1 MESSVRTTPT
11 GEAIQDETILLTAA
25 ASSKVADLLKEEEGE
40 YYLRIA
46 VQPGGCSGLRYAIY
60 FDDREIDGDV
70 VSRFGDVT
78 VKVDRMSAPYLRG
91 VQLDWLETLEQSGF
105 TIENPNVQGTC
116 ACGDSFH

>member
-1 MESSVRTTPT
+1 MESSVRTTPAEET
-11 GEAIQDETILLTAA
+11 QAETIMLTDK
-25 ASSKVADLLKEEEGE
+25 ASFKVSELLKQEEGE

-60 FDDREIDGDV
+60 FDDRDMDGDV
-70 VSRFGDVT
+70 VSQFGDVT

-91 VQLDWLETLEQSGF
+91 VKLDWMETLEQSGF